1 VALGLLQEMGCLHWP
16 DPFHFQVLHRRWQPP
31 PRQDPWRG
39 MDDLIHSR
47 GCRWQVILR
56 HFGYPE
62 NQPGLPCGTCDRCR
76 AAQRR

>member
-1 VALGLLQEMGCLHWP
+1 
-16 DPFHFQVLHRRWQPP
+16 
-31 PRQDPWRG
+31 
-39 MDDLIHSR
+39 MDDFIHSR

-56 HFGYPE
+56 HFGYPG